1 MLTAVGQAQCLR
13 PYYLCRHCHKGQ
25 FPADVELTSHSGC
38 LVHRLE
44 ACGQKCI
51 IFPTPMADQS
61 LAEIAVIPDNTLAAT
76 QYRVLYDGQ
85 CEICQACVAW
95 LKALDRE
102 NKTLPLAIGPEV
114 LSNLDSRLRLDE
126 CLRQLHVVTPKGAIL
141 VGWDAVAS
149 LARLFPSTWIIGTLG
164 QCFPFRNIGRLLY
177 GFVATNRYSLSK
189 CRGGACRVAKPEAV
203 RRQARLGAFWSCY
216 TLGFFTR
223 LPLVL
228 WAGIMAAIQRLSIFV
243 RTYHQR
249 LDLLDGK
256 LTILFLNG
264 FLPNTV
270 PLLFGELFT
279 AVIYDGVAVDPGSP
293 KMRRSLQKH
302 LRRIKP
308 KITKVIATHA
318 HEEHVGNLNWLSEVT
333 GAPVSV
339 SEMTVRFL
347 TPFKKLPWV
356 RATIIGQPP
365 DLKEPYQLLG
375 DTVDTVSRRLE
386 VIAAPGHCDD
396 HIVLYDS
403 KEKLLLAGDAFMG
416 SYFATP
422 NPDVDSHKWLV
433 SLERLMELDIEIL
446 VEGHGHIHTLRAD
459 IPDFPGVVIRE
470 DPKIAVSQKL
480 DYLRWLREQIETGFR
495 EQLPV
500 RVIEA
505 SCFPWG
511 RRTSWESC
519 ATDECIRLLSF
530 GHFSR
535 TELVRSFVRTNADVL
550 PTVYEVR
557 LSGPE

>member
-1 MLTAVGQAQCLR
+1 MAEQSIAEVAARPDTEHSTASA
-13 PYYLCRHCHKGQ
+13 H
-25 FPADVELTSHSGC
+25 
-38 LVHRLE
+38 
-44 ACGQKCI
+44 
-51 IFPTPMADQS
+51 
-61 LAEIAVIPDNTLAAT
+61 
-76 QYRVLYDGQ
+76 RVLYDGQ

-95 LKALDRE
+95 LRILDRE
-102 NKTLPLAIGPEV
+102 DKTLPLPISPEI
-114 LSNLDSRLRLDE
+114 LSTVDSRLKLDE
-126 CLRQLHVVTPKGAIL
+126 CLRQLHVVTPEGEIL

-149 LARLFPSTWIIGTLG
+149 LARLFRPTWIIGTLG
-164 QCFPFRNIGRLLY
+164 QWFPFRSIGRPLY
-177 GFVATNRYSLSK
+177 GFVARNRYSLSK
-189 CRGGACRVAKPEAV
+189 CRGGACRIAKPEAV

-216 TLGFFTR
+216 TLGFFIR
-223 LPLVL
+223 LPLVM
-228 WAGIMAAIQRLSIFV
+228 WAGIKSAMRRISIFV

-279 AVIYDGVAVDPGSP
+279 TVLYDGIAVDPGSP
-293 KMRRSLQKH
+293 KMRRSLRRH

-308 KITKVIATHA
+308 RITKVIATHA
-318 HEEHVGNLNWLSEVT
+318 HEEHVGNLNWLSELT
-333 GAPVSV
+333 GAPVYV
-339 SEMTVRFL
+339 SEMTARFL

-365 DLKEPYQLLG
+365 NLKEPYRVLA
-375 DTVDTVSRRLE
+375 DTVDTE
-386 VIAAPGHCDD
+386 FGQFKVIATPGHCDD
-396 HIVLYDS
+396 HIVLYDPR
-403 KEKLLLAGDAFMG
+403 EKLLLAGDAFMG

-422 NPDVDSHKWLV
+422 NPDVDSRKWLA

-446 VEGHGHIHTLRAD
+446 VEGHGHIHTLRVD

-470 DPKIAVSQKL
+470 DPKLAISQKL
-480 DYLRWLREQIETGFR
+480 DYMRWLREQIETGFR

-519 ATDECIRLLSF
+519 ATDECIRLLSL

-535 TELVRSFVRTNADVL
+535 TELVRSFVRSDSNPL

-557 LSGPE
+557 LSGGE